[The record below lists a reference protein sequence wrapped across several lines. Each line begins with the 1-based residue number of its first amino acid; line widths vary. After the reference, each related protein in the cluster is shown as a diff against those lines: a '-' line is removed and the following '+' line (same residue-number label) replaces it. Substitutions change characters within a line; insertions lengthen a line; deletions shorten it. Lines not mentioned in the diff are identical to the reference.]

1 MLEIALIGAG
11 RIGQIHGRNI
21 AAHPGAKLRWVT
33 DVNADAA
40 NKLAAQLGAQSGT
53 DAKKAIEDPAV
64 LKASAGLLGLLSDTA
79 DAWFRSGADE
89 AAVEARIA
97 ERAAAKQA
105 RDFATADRIRDELRA
120 DGIVL
125 EDGPGGTT
133 WRRG

>member
-40 NKLAAQLGAQSGT
+40 GKLASQLGAQSGT

-64 LKASAGLLGLLSDTA
+64 KAVAICSSTDTH
-79 DAWFRSGADE
+79 
-89 AAVEARIA
+89 A
-97 ERAAAKQA
+97 EMIELAAKAGRRSSA
-105 RDFATADRIRDELRA
+105 RSRSISRWSGSINVSRPCVRPAS
-120 DGIVL
+120 
-125 EDGPGGTT
+125 P
-133 WRRG
+133 